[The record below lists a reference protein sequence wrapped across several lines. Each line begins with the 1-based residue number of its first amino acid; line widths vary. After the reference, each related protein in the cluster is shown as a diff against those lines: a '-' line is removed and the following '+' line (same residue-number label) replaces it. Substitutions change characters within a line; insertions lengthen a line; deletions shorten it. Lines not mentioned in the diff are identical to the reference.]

1 MALPLREMLTTMV
14 EEDGADLYLSV
25 GARPTLRTGAG
36 ISELGE
42 TVLTPADTE
51 AYCKEILDD
60 RQLGEFLLTREMNL
74 AFGLA
79 GLGRFRTNI
88 FMQRG
93 VVSLVIRQVRLDIP
107 TIEDLNIP
115 PITKKLVMEPRG
127 LILITGATGS
137 GKSTTLASMIDYR
150 NQHMQGHI
158 ITLEDPI
165 EFVHQ
170 HKKSIVN
177 QREVGVDTESYHIG
191 LKNVLRQAPDMI
203 LIGEIR
209 DRETMEACMN
219 YAETGHLVLST
230 LHSVNANQTLER
242 IMQFFPKDMED
253 KIFQQLSMTLRAV
266 VSQRLIQRADRP
278 GRIPAVEVMICSAR
292 VRELIAKG
300 QIGDIKP
307 VMEVS
312 SQDGMQTF
320 DQCLLML
327 YKRRIISQESALR
340 GADNP
345 GDLKLKMQGL
355 STGTVGLQMV

>member
-1 MALPLREMLTTMV
+1 MALSLREMLTTMV
-14 EEDGADLYLSV
+14 EQEGADLYLSV

-42 TVLTPADTE
+42 EVLRVSDTE
-51 AYCKEILDD
+51 EYCKEILDD
-60 RQLGEFLLTREMNL
+60 RQQAEFYLTREMNL
-74 AFGLA
+74 AFGLP

-115 PITKKLVMEPRG
+115 PIVKKLVMEPRG
-127 LILITGATGS
+127 LVLITGATGS
-137 GKSTTLASMIDYR
+137 GKSTTLASMIDHR
-150 NQHMQGHI
+150 NQNMKGHI

-165 EFVHQ
+165 EFVHH
-170 HKKSIVN
+170 HKRSVVN
-177 QREVGVDTESYHIG
+177 QREVGVDTENYHIG

-253 KIFQQLSMTLRAV
+253 KVFQQLSMTLRAV

-278 GRIPAVEVMICSAR
+278 GRIPAAEVMICSAR
-292 VRELIAKG
+292 IRELIAKG
-300 QIGDIKP
+300 QIGDIKL

-312 SQDGMQTF
+312 NQDGMQTF

-327 YKRRIISQESALR
+327 YKRKIIGQEAALR

-355 STGTVGLQMV
+355 STGTMGMQMA

>member
-1 MALPLREMLTTMV
+1 MVLALREMLTTMV
-14 EEDGADLYLSV
+14 EQDGADLYLSA

-42 TVLTPADTE
+42 LALTPGDTE
-51 AYCKEILDD
+51 AYAKEILDD
-60 RQLGEFLLTREMNL
+60 RQLGEFMLTREMNL
-74 AFGLA
+74 AFGLS
-79 GLGRFRTNI
+79 GLGRFRTNV

-93 VVSLVIRQVRLDIP
+93 VISLVIRQVRLDIP

-127 LILITGATGS
+127 LILITGSTGS

-150 NQHMQGHI
+150 NQNMKGHI

-165 EFVHQ
+165 EFVHS
-170 HKKSIVN
+170 HKKSVVN
-177 QREVGVDTESYHIG
+177 QREVGVDTESYSIG

-253 KIFQQLSMTLRAV
+253 KVFQQLAMTLRAV
-266 VSQRLIQRADRP
+266 VSQRLIQRSDRP
-278 GRIPAVEVMICSAR
+278 ARIPAVEVMICSAR

-312 SQDGMQTF
+312 GQDGMQTF

-327 YKRRIISQESALR
+327 YKRKIIAQEPALR

-355 STGTVGLQMV
+355 STGTVGMQMA